1 MKEKWRKTPADGSR
15 HSFSVL
21 RPECFFF
28 LFTSPRRC
36 TPQCTPVPRKK
47 AGKKYNCPISL
58 RISERRGFG
67 GGVPKRNHCAGAP
80 DKNKKFCFPAE
91 AEPLFPRAW
100 YNSAGKR
107 NWEPPRGGSRRP
119 RARTARVT
127 HVLPRRKKRFQRRP
141 KQKYCFYRRHR
152 ADAGHRQRLPRA
164 SPLRAGLTG
173 RAATIAF
180 LSGCAWPRWWNGQRG
195 PRAGRRGIAKASDAI
210 LCRTGCGRRREKG
223 TGRFWLG

>member
-1 MKEKWRKTPADGSR
+1 MLRRERRVGIVPALAASGWLCPVKGVVCWVMKEKWRKTPADGSR

-107 NWEPPRGGSRRP
+107 NWEPPRGREPKAKAQEGPSQLFRP
-119 RARTARVT
+119 R
-127 HVLPRRKKRFQRRP
+127 LFPF
-141 KQKYCFYRRHR
+141 F
-152 ADAGHRQRLPRA
+152 
-164 SPLRAGLTG
+164 S
-173 RAATIAF
+173 RAA
-180 LSGCAWPRWWNGQRG
+180 L
-195 PRAGRRGIAKASDAI
+195 K
-210 LCRTGCGRRREKG
+210 
-223 TGRFWLG
+223 